1 MKSNPES
8 LVDRASGRNLPR
20 SSSVRGVWPRLG
32 YRIRIPSLMS
42 WRTISIALIDRAG
55 GFGVHSQYVHP

>member
-32 YRIRIPSLMS
+32 YRIRIPLLMS
-42 WRTISIALIDRAG
+42 GEKSLY
-55 GFGVHSQYVHP
+55 HSFRPIQLSKLPSDH